1 MILAAVWDFITFDID
16 KNDEMYEDIFQ
27 TYLNTKS
34 NNQISNKAET

>member
-27 TYLNTKS
+27 AYLNTKS